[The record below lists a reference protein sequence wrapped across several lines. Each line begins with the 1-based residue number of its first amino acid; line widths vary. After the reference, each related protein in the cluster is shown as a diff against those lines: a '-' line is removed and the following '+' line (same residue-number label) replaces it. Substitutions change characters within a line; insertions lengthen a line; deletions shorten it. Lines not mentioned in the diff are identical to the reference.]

1 MREGTLSQLKV
12 KVGDKVRPIR
22 SPHGEVIRGGLVQ
35 VISKAD
41 HNYGWFEGYTMD
53 ENHRDDHKLGGEII
67 FRLEEEA
74 MKLWKDMSHAD
85 KEGLKEAHHRGRT
98 IQFFSHVDREW
109 DDCGA
114 AGPTWIDNYAFRVKP
129 ETKEETM
136 KLWKDMTACE
146 KGALLLAYHEGKTI
160 EYHYLTDKNWNE
172 AKKGV
177 RSNLGWI
184 DNYYYRVKHV
194 PVVTEV
200 VRYGHVAVDADY
212 CGGFYYYHVKDYQ
225 HTHKITFNLV
235 DGEPDCNSIK
245 MEKL

>member
-1 MREGTLSQLKV
+1 MREGTLTQLNV
-12 KVGDKVRPIR
+12 KVGDKVRPIKNLR
-22 SPHGEVIRGGLVQ
+22 GEVIRSGRVQ

-41 HNYGWFEGYTMD
+41 PDYGWYEGYTMD
-53 ENHRDDHKLGGEII
+53 KAHRDYHRLGEEII

-74 MKLWKDMSHAD
+74 
-85 KEGLKEAHHRGRT
+85 
-98 IQFFSHVDREW
+98 
-109 DDCGA
+109 
-114 AGPTWIDNYAFRVKP
+114 
-129 ETKEETM
+129 M

-184 DNYYYRVKHV
+184 DDYYYRVKPE

-200 VRYGHVAVDADY
+200 VRYGQVYDGVEPWG
-212 CGGFYYYHVKDYQ
+212 GGFAYSMVQGRKD
-225 HTHKITFNLV
+225 THKITFNLV
-235 DGEPDCNSIK
+235 EGEPDCNSIK
-245 MEKL
+245 MIKL